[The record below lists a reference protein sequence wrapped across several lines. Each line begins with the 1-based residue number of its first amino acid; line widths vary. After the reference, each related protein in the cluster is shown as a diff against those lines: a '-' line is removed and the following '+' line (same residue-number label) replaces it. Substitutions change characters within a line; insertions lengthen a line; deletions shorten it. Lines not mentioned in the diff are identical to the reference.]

1 MGSVAL
7 ATKFYQTATILRK
20 FQLKEKLQISS
31 ILAFGYYDQYAAR
44 IIRSR
49 NCITLLSNELTINKE
64 TFWHPNYFQGHNRI
78 CF

>member
-31 ILAFGYYDQYAAR
+31 ILALANTTRSGYE
-44 IIRSR
+44 
-49 NCITLLSNELTINKE
+49 LLEVEIAL
-64 TFWHPNYFQGHNRI
+64 HY
-78 CF
+78 